1 MSASNSQEGS
11 SDKSKSSS
19 SRSAPTIPKPKLNP
33 NAPINKVSLDFEAV
47 AETGKSD
54 KPGLAHATHLVD
66 VSNDSDSSSDDI
78 VVLKRLPKKIALDGP
93 KIDLGMDCE
102 PLEEDN
108 PFDAPL
114 PQARQPAST
123 GKVTQKNS
131 DKGSVT
137 YVDLTSCTLF

>member
-1 MSASNSQEGS
+1 MSATDSQDDGS
-11 SDKSKSSS
+11 SSEKSKSSS
-19 SRSAPTIPKPKLNP
+19 SRSAPAVPKPKLNP
-33 NAPINKVSLDFEAV
+33 TAPIAKVNLDFDSV
-47 AETGKSD
+47 AETGKSV
-54 KPGLAHATHLVD
+54 KPGLAVQTHLVD

-114 PQARQPAST
+114 PQPKAT
-123 GKVTQKNS
+123 GKVTHKSS

-137 YVDLTSCTLF
+137 YVDLTNCTLF